1 MGFNN
6 EDNSYQSQEFEKSMK
21 KMLLKIKAI
30 KVKFY
35 SGDRQRYKFYRNK
48 VPLLS
53 CISKGNYYHTY
64 FGLNSSNIRKN
75 WEGIN
80 LLINQKK
87 KKSDKVITSL
97 KHLNNDSI
105 TSDPTEILNILN
117 KHFASIGQTLASK
130 IAHSEEFSQYLRR
143 LLFSESFAF
152 NQVLPGEAEVESLFL

>member
-1 MGFNN
+1 M
-6 EDNSYQSQEFEKSMK
+6 
-21 KMLLKIKAI
+21 
-30 KVKFY
+30 
-35 SGDRQRYKFYRNK
+35 
-48 VPLLS
+48 PLLS

-64 FGLNSSNIRKN
+64 FGLNIS
-75 WEGIN
+75 N

-130 IAHSEEFSQYLRR
+130 IAHSQEFSQYLRR

-152 NQVLPGEAEVESLFL
+152 NQVKYQVK